1 MTDVMKVD
9 DLQAITEQVWQSF
22 LDPEGSDPLLLSLL
36 EPSGGDVAAAISV
49 TGAWRGHVVI
59 GCSTAASRHA
69 ASALLGV
76 PSDEVTEDDI
86 SDALGELAN
95 VIGGNVKA
103 LLPEPCALSLPYVVA
118 TAGVRWPAVHEI
130 CRLDGMWRDEP
141 IHITVLES
149 TSDYQGAAAS

>member
-1 MTDVMKVD
+1 MTEVMGTD
-9 DLQAITEQVWQSF
+9 ELQAITEQVWQSF

-36 EPSGGDVAAAISV
+36 DGNGSDVAAAVSV

-59 GCSTAASRHA
+59 GCSTLASKHA
-69 ASALLGV
+69 AAALLGV
-76 PSDEVTEDDI
+76 PAEEVTDDDV

-118 TAGVRWPAVHEI
+118 SAGVRWPSVHEV

-141 IHITVLES
+141 IHISVLQS
-149 TSDYQGAAAS
+149 TSELEGAAAS

>member
-1 MTDVMKVD
+1 MTEVMKVD

-36 EPSGGDVAAAISV
+36 EQSSGDVAAAISV

-76 PSDEVTEDDI
+76 PADEVTEDDI

-118 TAGVRWPAVHEI
+118 TAGVRWPSVHEI

-149 TSDYQGAAAS
+149 ISDYQAAAAS